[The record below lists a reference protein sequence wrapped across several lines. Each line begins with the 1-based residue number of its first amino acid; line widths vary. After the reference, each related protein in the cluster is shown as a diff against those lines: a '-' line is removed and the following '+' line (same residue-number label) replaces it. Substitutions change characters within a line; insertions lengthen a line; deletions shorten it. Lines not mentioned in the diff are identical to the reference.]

1 MDRQT
6 ACLQGGRLWG
16 ECLSDQPS
24 AGGSQAGLLHAV
36 TTSMCATWRSQYS
49 ASPICAQAEMT
60 AIAKLCDNY
69 VAWQQ
74 PAICSQ
80 VGRRAGPVAVL
91 RPPLKALALGRA
103 VDVDGAP
110 DAAAALVQPLPRR
123 RVLLQRTRH
132 HVHVVSLCCPGS
144 HRKQSSVTITT
155 TQPIAAAMAA
165 LYLAPRLPVDVVR
178 GPRSNGPV
186 PVTVPAPQNHQEH
199 SAHAWCSGR
208 VADDRCV
215 CMLCM

>member
-110 DAAAALVQPLPRR
+110 DAAAALVQPLSRR
-123 RVLLQRTRH
+123 RVLLQGTRH
-132 HVHVVSLCCPGS
+132 HTWCHYAVRAHIGNNPASQSQQRNQSQQRWLLCTWRPGCPLMSYVDHVP
-144 HRKQSSVTITT
+144 
-155 TQPIAAAMAA
+155 M
-165 LYLAPRLPVDVVR
+165 
-178 GPRSNGPV
+178 V
-186 PVTVPAPQNHQEH
+186 PCQ
-199 SAHAWCSGR
+199 
-208 VADDRCV
+208 
-215 CMLCM
+215 